1 MSTYSE
7 FQGPATS
14 RTNAAEKSKPAVRV
28 IVWLDRM
35 SCAFIQFPRMIMRRR
50 KLAALTDRQL
60 RDIGVC
66 PSEAGRRRRAAVE
79 PDPNLEGLR

>member
-1 MSTYSE
+1 
-7 FQGPATS
+7 
-14 RTNAAEKSKPAVRV
+14 
-28 IVWLDRM
+28 
-35 SCAFIQFPRMIMRRR
+35 MRRR